1 MSLIIELKRR
11 NVFRV
16 GAAYTVV
23 SWLFIQIAE
32 TIFPL
37 FGYDDSLARTV
48 VIVLAIC
55 FIPTLIF
62 AWVFELTPEGLKKEK
77 DVDRTQSNTTHTGK
91 KLDRMIMVVLVFA
104 LGYFAIDKFVLDPAR
119 VQSQVETA
127 REEGRTEALAESGND
142 MSIAVLSFADMS
154 SDKDQEYMSDGI
166 AEELLNLLAKIPEL
180 RVISRTSAFSYKGK
194 GLSLAQI
201 AKELRV
207 AYILEGSVRKSGDQ
221 IRITT
226 QLIQTS
232 SDTHLWSET
241 YDRAL
246 ENIFAIQDEVAAVVV
261 DELKIKLLGTPPV
274 AEKTDTEAFALVL
287 KASHLYRQQTPEA
300 MEQALALFKEAIAI
314 DPDYARAWTGL
325 ADVYQRQVIIG
336 DRSIQESKE
345 LALNAIDQAL
355 KIDPEFVPAHKLLG
369 WSAMAYDNDLAAA
382 ARHYQHAL
390 ELDPT
395 NISYVAHFLSGLGRN
410 EEAIAFQQV
419 TVSRDPVNDGS
430 HYSLAVYCTF
440 NRDLDCALAADQTAL
455 KLRPGRVFVNSDI
468 GTIYLLKNNPETALA
483 SFEKETDELARTK
496 GTALA
501 FHALGRKAEFETT
514 FVELQN
520 RWGDKWPSEIAMVYA
535 WIGDKN
541 AAFQWLDKEIEVNG
555 TYGWTQIPQD
565 PHFRNLNDD
574 PRWQALLTRVG
585 VSDSQLAAIEFNV
598 DVTRSVSK
606 QGLTH

>member
-1 MSLIIELKRR
+1 MSWLIIQ
-11 NVFRV
+11 V
-16 GAAYTVV
+16 
-23 SWLFIQIAE
+23 AE

-37 FGYDDSLARTV
+37 FDYDDSVARTV

-77 DVDRTQSNTTHTGK
+77 DIDRTQSSTLHTGK
-91 KLDRMIMVVLVFA
+91 KLDRMIMVVLVLA
-104 LGYFAIDKFVLDPAR
+104 LGYFAVDKFVLDPAR
-119 VQSQVETA
+119 DQSKVETA
-127 REEGRTEALAESGND
+127 REEGRTEALAESVSD
-142 MSIAVLSFADMS
+142 KSIAVLSFVDMS

-194 GLSLAQI
+194 SISLAQI
-201 AKELRV
+201 AKELNV
-207 AYILEGSVRKSGDQ
+207 AYILEGSIRKSGDQ

-246 ENIFAIQDEVAAVVV
+246 ENIFAIQDEIAAVVV
-261 DELKIKLLGTPPV
+261 EELKIKLLGAPPV
-274 AEKTDTEAFALVL
+274 VEKTDPEAFALVL
-287 KASHLYRQQTPEA
+287 QASHLYRQQTPEA
-300 MEQALALFKEAIAI
+300 MEQALMLFQEALAI
-314 DPDYARAWTGL
+314 DPDYPRAWTGL
-325 ADVYQRQVIIG
+325 AGVYQRQVTIG
-336 DRSIQESKE
+336 GHSIRESKE

-355 KIDPEFVPAHKLLG
+355 KINPEFAPAHKLLG
-369 WSAMAYDNDLAAA
+369 KLATAYDNDLVAAA
-382 ARHYQHAL
+382 GHYQRAL
-390 ELDPT
+390 ELDPSDMSF
-395 NISYVAHFLSGLGRN
+395 IAHFLSGLGRN
-410 EEAIAFQQV
+410 EEAVAFQKE
-419 TVSRDPVNDGS
+419 TISRDPLNAGS
-430 HYSLAVYCTF
+430 HYSLAVYSTF
-440 NRDLDCALAADQTAL
+440 TGDLDSALAADQAAL

-468 GTIYLLKNNPETALA
+468 GMIYLLKNEPEAALA
-483 SFEKETDELARTK
+483 SFEKETDELARIK

-501 FHALGRKAEFETT
+501 LHDLGRKAEFETT
-514 FVELQN
+514 LNEVQD

-555 TYGWTQIPQD
+555 TYGWTQIPED
-565 PHFRNLNDD
+565 PHFRNLKTD

-585 VSDSQLAAIEFNV
+585 VSEFQLAAIEFNV
-598 DVTRSVSK
+598 DLARLVSK
-606 QGLTH
+606 

>member
-1 MSLIIELKRR
+1 MSLLNELKRR

-23 SWLFIQIAE
+23 SWLIIQVAE
-32 TIFPL
+32 TILPL
-37 FGYDDSLARTV
+37 FGYGDSLARTV
-48 VIVLAIC
+48 VIVMAIG
-55 FIPTLIF
+55 FIPTVIF

-77 DVDRTQSNTTHTGK
+77 DVDRTQSDSVHTGK
-91 KLDRMIMVVLVFA
+91 KLDRMIMVVLALA
-104 LGYFAIDKFVLDPAR
+104 LGYFAVDKFVLDPAR
-119 VQSQVETA
+119 DHSKVETA
-127 REEGRTEALAESGND
+127 REEGRTEALAKSVSD
-142 MSIAVLSFADMS
+142 KSIAVLSFVDMS

-194 GLSLAQI
+194 SISLAQI
-201 AKELRV
+201 AKELNV
-207 AYILEGSVRKSGDQ
+207 AYILEGSIRKSGDQ

-246 ENIFAIQDEVAAVVV
+246 ENIFAIQDEIAAVVV

-274 AEKTDTEAFALVL
+274 VEKTDPEAFSLVL
-287 KASHLYRQQTPEA
+287 QASHLYRQQTPEA

-314 DPDYARAWTGL
+314 DPDYPRAWTGL
-325 ADVYQRQVIIG
+325 ADVYQRQVTIG
-336 DRSIQESKE
+336 GRSIQESKE

-369 WSAMAYDNDLAAA
+369 WTAMAYDNDLAAA
-382 ARHYQHAL
+382 ALHYQHAID
-390 ELDPT
+390 LDPT
-395 NISYVAHFLSGLGRN
+395 NTSYIAYFLSGLGRN
-410 EEAIAFQQV
+410 EEAIAFQKE
-419 TVSRDPVNDGS
+419 TVSHDPVNDGS
-430 HYSLAVYCTF
+430 HYSLAVYCIF

-468 GTIYLLKNNPETALA
+468 GTIYLLKNNPEAALA
-483 SFEKETDELARTK
+483 SFEREADDLARLK

-501 FHALGRKAEFETT
+501 FHDLGRKAEFETT
-514 FVELQN
+514 FNEVQE
-520 RWGDKWPSEIAMVYA
+520 RWGDTWPSEIAMIYA

-565 PHFRNLNDD
+565 AHFRNLNDD

-598 DVTRSVSK
+598 GLTRSVSK
-606 QGLTH
+606 

>member
-1 MSLIIELKRR
+1 MSLLNELKRR

-23 SWLFIQIAE
+23 SWLIIQVAE

-37 FGYDDSLARTV
+37 FGYDDTLARTI
-48 VIVLAIC
+48 VIVMAVG

-62 AWVFELTPEGLKKEK
+62 AWAFELTPEGLKKEK
-77 DVDRTQSNTTHTGK
+77 DVDRSQSNTTHTGK
-91 KLDRMIMVVLVFA
+91 KLDRMIMVVLVIA

-119 VQSQVETA
+119 DQSQVETA
-127 REEGRTEALAESGND
+127 RAEGRTEALAESVSD
-142 MSIAVLSFADMS
+142 KSIAVLSFVDMS

-194 GLSLAQI
+194 SISLAQI
-201 AKELRV
+201 AKELNV
-207 AYILEGSVRKSGDQ
+207 AYILEGSIRKSGDQ

-246 ENIFAIQDEVAAVVV
+246 ENIFAIQDEIAAVVV
-261 DELKIKLLGTPPV
+261 DELKIKLLGAPPEV
-274 AEKTDTEAFALVL
+274 EKTDPEAFALVL
-287 KASHLYRQQTPEA
+287 QASHLYRQQTPEA

-314 DPDYARAWTGL
+314 DPDYPRAWTGL
-325 ADVYQRQVIIG
+325 ADVYQRQVTIG
-336 DRSIQESKE
+336 GRSIQESKE
-345 LALNAIDQAL
+345 LAMNAIEQAL
-355 KIDPEFVPAHKLLG
+355 KIDPDFVPAHKLLG
-369 WSAMAYDNDLAAA
+369 WTAMAYDNDLAAA

-395 NISYVAHFLSGLGRN
+395 NTAYIAHFLAGLGRN
-410 EEAIAFQQV
+410 EEAIAFQKE
-419 TVSRDPVNDGS
+419 TVSRDPINDGS
-430 HYSLAVYCTF
+430 HYSLAVYCIF

-468 GTIYLLKNNPETALA
+468 GMIYLLKNEPEAALA
-483 SFEKETDELARTK
+483 SFERETDEFARIK

-501 FHALGRKAEFETT
+501 LHDLGRKAEFETALN
-514 FVELQN
+514 ELEE
-520 RWGDKWPSEIAMVYA
+520 RLGDTWPSEIAMVYA

-555 TYGWTQIPQD
+555 TYGWTQIPED
-565 PHFRNLNDD
+565 PHFRNLKND

-585 VSDSQLAAIEFNV
+585 VSDSQLAVIEFNV
-598 DVTRSVSK
+598 DLTRSVSK
-606 QGLTH
+606 